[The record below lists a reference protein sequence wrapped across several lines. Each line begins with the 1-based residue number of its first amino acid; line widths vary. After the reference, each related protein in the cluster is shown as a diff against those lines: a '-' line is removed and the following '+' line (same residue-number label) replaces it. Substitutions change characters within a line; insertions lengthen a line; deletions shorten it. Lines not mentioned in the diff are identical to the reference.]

1 MGGNYYSFSK
11 VGSLTLQKSTN
22 YRHKK
27 ENLKQYRVN
36 NGIRSK
42 EVRVIIGRGDSES
55 KLLDVKDAIKLAEE
69 QGLDLV
75 EVAPNQYPPVCRIL
89 DYGKFRFIQSKKAK
103 EAKKSQSKILMKDV
117 RLRMRIGEHDMKSK
131 ENKIRTF
138 ISSGYKV
145 RVSVFFR
152 GREMAYPDIA
162 INLLKKLANQV
173 EDISI
178 VDKVPSIEGRSLS
191 IILAPMGK
199 VKG

>member
-1 MGGNYYSFSK
+1 MP
-11 VGSLTLQKSTN
+11 
-22 YRHKK
+22 
-27 ENLKQYRVN
+27 
-36 NGIRSK
+36 
-42 EVRVIIGRGDSES
+42 EVRIVDEEGEQLGVLPIQEARR
-55 KLLDVKDAIKLAEE
+55 LADEK
-69 QGLDLV
+69 GLDLV

-152 GREMAYPDIA
+152 GREMAHQDRGEV
-162 INLLKKLANQV
+162 LLERIKIETDEFAKV
-173 EDISI
+173 ELLP
-178 VDKVPSIEGRSLS
+178 KFEGRQM
-191 IILAPMGK
+191 IMVLAPK
-199 VKG
+199 